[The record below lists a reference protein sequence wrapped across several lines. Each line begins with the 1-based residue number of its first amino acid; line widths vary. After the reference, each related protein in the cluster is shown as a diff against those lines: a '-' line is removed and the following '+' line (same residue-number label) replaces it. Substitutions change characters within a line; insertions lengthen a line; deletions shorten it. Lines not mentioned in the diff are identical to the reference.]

1 MLHLILQIF
10 NDHNE
15 CVKSLKIVEP
25 TSYRRERSLGE
36 KERTLC
42 GFFPVSHKNTKD
54 KRIVLRIMA
63 KNTRYE
69 RVSAVAVAMMGRGKW
84 STKDYEILENIF
96 IPSNAGKSASINIKV
111 LRKAELLRCR
121 GFTKFSKL
129 V

>member
-15 CVKSLKIVEP
+15 YVKSLKIVESIP
-25 TSYRRERSLGE
+25 TGGRGPKE
-36 KERTLC
+36 KKKEHYAV
-42 GFFPVSHKNTKD
+42 FFPVSDKNTKD

-69 RVSAVAVAMMGRGKW
+69 RVSGVAVAMMGRGKW

-96 IPSNAGKSASINIKV
+96 IPSNAGHIS
-111 LRKAELLRCR
+111 
-121 GFTKFSKL
+121 
-129 V
+129 